1 MPAPAPVITTTLS
14 WVMAGM
20 LVLDFRVVV
29 ASDDI
34 VI

>member
-1 MPAPAPVITTTLS
+1 LS